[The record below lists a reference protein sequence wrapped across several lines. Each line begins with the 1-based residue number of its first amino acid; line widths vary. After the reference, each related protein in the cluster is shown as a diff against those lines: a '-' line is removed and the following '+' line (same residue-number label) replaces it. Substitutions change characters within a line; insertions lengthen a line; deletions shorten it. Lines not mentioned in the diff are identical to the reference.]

1 MRTCWCR
8 PCGGTRVS
16 RSTWNRHS
24 TRLQVAGNDELDS
37 DEDAL
42 NDEDTAGTYL
52 PANTIYQKLV
62 IIVDGTRRLGWAGG
76 RR

>member
-1 MRTCWCR
+1 M
-8 PCGGTRVS
+8 
-16 RSTWNRHS
+16 
-24 TRLQVAGNDELDS
+24 AGNDELDS